1 MNPSRNRKI
10 EFSIPSQDSS
20 YFSIGQKSGTLSFNE
35 RLRFEDKQEF
45 QITVQVTEDKEVN
58 SLSSVQDLTINLID
72 GYELKVIQNK
82 EASFQLVEDQ
92 LNPLIL
98 KFEDFNVTDDPSN
111 PDPGIKAVGL
121 LQGPIMDL
129 QI

>member
-1 MNPSRNRKI
+1 M
-10 EFSIPSQDSS
+10 
-20 YFSIGQKSGTLSFNE
+20 
-35 RLRFEDKQEF
+35 
-45 QITVQVTEDKEVN
+45 
-58 SLSSVQDLTINLID
+58 QDLTINLID
-72 GYELKVIQNK
+72 GYELPVIQNK

-111 PDPGIKAVGL
+111 PDPGIRQWGCFRDPV
-121 LQGPIMDL
+121 MDL